1 MPRLPS
7 GSACA
12 VLPAPARCCHGAWSL
27 LRMVTSRQQM
37 GEFVLSRGMQW
48 LGWLQFVVICG
59 AKLLLII
66 GL

>member
-1 MPRLPS
+1 
-7 GSACA
+7 
-12 VLPAPARCCHGAWSL
+12 
-27 LRMVTSRQQM
+27 MVTSRQQM

-48 LGWLQFVVICG
+48 LGWLLCVVICG